1 VLGLRQ
7 FSVRGR
13 HRVRADWKLVCMAL
27 NLRRMA
33 VLSAG

>member
-7 FSVRGR
+7 FSLRGIER
-13 HRVRADWKLVCMAL
+13 IRAEWKLICAAL

-33 VLSAG
+33 TMIPA